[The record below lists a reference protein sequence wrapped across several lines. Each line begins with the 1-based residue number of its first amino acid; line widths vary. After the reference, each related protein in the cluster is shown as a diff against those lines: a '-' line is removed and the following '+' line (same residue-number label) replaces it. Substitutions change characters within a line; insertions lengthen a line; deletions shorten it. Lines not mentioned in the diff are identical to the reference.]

1 MPLHQECQRTSWA
14 GHNAECKK
22 WVEAQQRVDAK
33 SEEGLKRVPSATQSL
48 LTNVSEALMPTQ
60 QEAVGVARTDGGG
73 LHRSESVW
81 DRVQSAMKE
90 EVDEQGF
97 KSQDDRLEYFLKRA
111 SLVRVK
117 PGQKVV
123 SAGAMRELLR
133 CESTRCAIG
142 RRRIALQGLGG
153 ATIA

>member
-33 SEEGLKRVPSATQSL
+33 LEERLKRAPSATQSL
-48 LTNVSEALMPTQ
+48 LANVSAALMTS
-60 QEAVGVARTDGGG
+60 QEGAAGVERTGRGE
-73 LHRSESVW
+73 LQRTESVW
-81 DRVQSAMKE
+81 DRVKSAMNE

-97 KSQDDRLEYFLKRA
+97 KSQDDRLEYFLTRA
-111 SLVRVK
+111 SVVRVK